1 MRMLNQNVE
10 WESLMRILEEND
22 EWDFIITKTLKYCNI
37 FQHWRII
44 ELPGP
49 RDADASKNEY
59 LNCCWG
65 CLGMGGGTN
74 QKCPKML
81 NMAL

>member
-1 MRMLNQNVE
+1 MTGC
-10 WESLMRILEEND
+10 D
-22 EWDFIITKTLKYCNI
+22 T
-37 FQHWRII
+37 
-44 ELPGP
+44 PGP

-65 CLGMGGGTN
+65 CLVMGGGTN

-81 NMAL
+81 NMALCM

>member
-1 MRMLNQNVE
+1 MLNEKVWWEYWKRMMNDNV
-10 WESLMRILEEND
+10 

-37 FQHWRII
+37 FQQWRII

-65 CLGMGGGTN
+65 CLVMGGGDKSKVSKN
-74 QKCPKML
+74 
-81 NMAL
+81 A